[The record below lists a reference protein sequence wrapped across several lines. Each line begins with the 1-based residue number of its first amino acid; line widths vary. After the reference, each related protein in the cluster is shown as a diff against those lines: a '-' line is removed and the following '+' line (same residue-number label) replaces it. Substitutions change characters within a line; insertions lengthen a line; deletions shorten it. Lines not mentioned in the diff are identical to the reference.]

1 MERKKKLYKKI
12 ALAFCLLMAMLWTVM
27 GTGVSLAW
35 FQDTSEEV
43 KNVIHMA
50 EFDLEVS
57 YRSESGNYLDLES
70 ATEVFDRNALY
81 EPGYTQV
88 VYLKVKNVGSVPLD
102 FRAAVRVTDFTE
114 ATNAYGQRFH
124 LQDHLTF
131 GLLMASSEADIDKQ
145 TASRKQVADC
155 AVDRL
160 GNYATNYAPLEPKE
174 TVYIALVVRMPE
186 KVDNVANYRGGVIPR
201 VELGITVTAVQQGTA
216 GK

>member
-88 VYLKVKNVGSVPLD
+88 VYLKVENLGTVPFNFKTAVSVLD
-102 FRAAVRVTDFTE
+102 YSE
-114 ATNAYGQRFH
+114 PINMLGQTFH
-124 LQDHLTF
+124 LQDYLRFGIVSAPTEAELTQKV
-131 GLLMASSEADIDKQ
+131 GDRE
-145 TASRKQVADC
+145 TAVS
-155 AVDRL
+155 
-160 GNYATNYAPLEPKE
+160 YATEVLSNYSTDLTELAAKSEVYLALIVGMPKS
-174 TVYIALVVRMPE
+174 VGNA
-186 KVDNVANYRGGVIPR
+186 ANYQGDTVPR
-201 VELGITVTAVQQGTA
+201 VELGIVVDAYQQGMN
-216 GK
+216 

>member
-27 GTGVSLAW
+27 GTGASLAW

-88 VYLKVKNVGSVPLD
+88 VYLKVENLGTVPFNFKTAVSVLD
-102 FRAAVRVTDFTE
+102 YSE
-114 ATNAYGQRFH
+114 PINMLGQTFH
-124 LQDHLTF
+124 LQDYLRFGIVSAPTEAELTQKV
-131 GLLMASSEADIDKQ
+131 GDRE
-145 TASRKQVADC
+145 TAVS
-155 AVDRL
+155 
-160 GNYATNYAPLEPKE
+160 YATEVLSNHTTDLTELAAKSEVYLALIVGMPKS
-174 TVYIALVVRMPE
+174 VGNA
-186 KVDNVANYRGGVIPR
+186 ANYQGDTVPR
-201 VELGITVTAVQQGTA
+201 VELGIVVDAYQQGMN
-216 GK
+216 